1 MSELVNKKL
10 LNKIHL
16 GDFLEAV
23 KGLPDESVDIV
34 IADPPYN
41 IGKDFGN
48 NFDTWS
54 MPEYEKWCD
63 EWMSECVRVLKPT
76 GSFFIY
82 GFSEILAHLSVRL
95 PLQKRWLISLRL
107 NSISTPLNT
116 ASLLMCHLC
125 TTCVVEFRHLK
136 TYQ

>member
-16 GDFLEAV
+16 GDFIEAV

-48 NFDTWS
+48 NFDTWITD
-54 MPEYEKWCD
+54 C
-63 EWMSECVRVLKPT
+63 
-76 GSFFIY
+76 
-82 GFSEILAHLSVRL
+82 
-95 PLQKRWLISLRL
+95 
-107 NSISTPLNT
+107 
-116 ASLLMCHLC
+116 SLL
-125 TTCVVEFRHLK
+125 
-136 TYQ
+136 